1 MNQNFFEKV
10 VRANLYLPFFNFLT
24 IIRLSPFEKKTK
36 NSPTYMRFIIVGLE
50 NPKKNIAI
58 SVSKYVYLKMNAT
71 TSSQVTGRFFKN
83 YLLIP

>member
-1 MNQNFFEKV
+1 
-10 VRANLYLPFFNFLT
+10 
-24 IIRLSPFEKKTK
+24 
-36 NSPTYMRFIIVGLE
+36 MRFIIVGLE